1 MSFISVATSLFFILN
16 SMGNVPFFVGILSG
30 YPVKRQ
36 RKIIIREMLIALFIL
51 ICFNYFGNEI
61 LNILGIDQCVVGIAG
76 GTLLFLIALSMIFP
90 KRNHLKVPH
99 REPFIFP
106 LAIPAVAGPGAITA
120 VMIYSQQMHN
130 TSWMLLPIC
139 AAWLLSAIILLAS
152 SNIKLFLGQ
161 KGLIACERLGGMVIS
176 LIAVQMFT
184 TGVMGLVHDNLTHCM
199 QEILPRAEK
208 QTSLPLQSDDRPDVS
223 PLSGSTVSSDE

>member
-1 MSFISVATSLFFILN
+1 MSFISVATSLFFVLN

-51 ICFNYFGNEI
+51 VSFNYFGNEI
-61 LNILGIDQCVVGIAG
+61 LKVLGIDQCVVGIAG

-90 KRNHLKVPH
+90 KKNHLKVPS

-120 VMIYSQQMHN
+120 VMIYSEQMHN
-130 TSWMLLPIC
+130 TSWMLLPIS

-184 TGVMGLVHDNLTHCM
+184 TGVMGLF
-199 QEILPRAEK
+199 EK
-208 QTSLPLQSDDRPDVS
+208 GINRCSIESHSHEVK
-223 PLSGSTVSSDE
+223 

>member
-1 MSFISVATSLFFILN
+1 MSIISVTTSLFFVLN
-16 SMGNVPFFVGILSG
+16 ALGNVPFFVGILSG
-30 YPVKRQ
+30 YTAKKQ
-36 RKIIIREMLIALFIL
+36 RKIIVREMVIALFIL
-51 ICFNYFGNEI
+51 VCFNFFGHQI
-61 LNILGIDQCVVGIAG
+61 LGVLGIDPCVVGIAG

-90 KRNHLKVPH
+90 KRNHLKAPN

-120 VMIYSQQMHN
+120 VMIYSQQAQN
-130 TSWMLLPIC
+130 AFWMLLPLGL
-139 AAWLLSAIILLAS
+139 AWLCSSLILLAS

-184 TGVMGLVHDNLTHCM
+184 TGVMGLFDKCQIGAQTPV
-199 QEILPRAEK
+199 EK
-208 QTSLPLQSDDRPDVS
+208 QTSLHQ
-223 PLSGSTVSSDE
+223 

>member
-184 TGVMGLVHDNLTHCM
+184 TGVMGLF
-199 QEILPRAEK
+199 EK
-208 QTSLPLQSDDRPDVS
+208 GANRCSIES
-223 PLSGSTVSSDE
+223 PAHEVK